1 MDDSEKI
8 KNIIEDYEKAQ
19 QVIEYLNLQH
29 NETKL
34 SDEYLLG
41 RKIRSTWWLRFIGIA
56 YDIGRSIR
64 SVPYGSWRRDNVS
77 EFKCNIEHKETLAL
91 YNYKIAIYTCMI
103 GKYDHLQEPLFKP
116 DNVDYII
123 VTDGHLPSSNTWRG
137 IDVRDIKG
145 VPPLDA
151 SRISRYIK
159 LHPHLFLN
167 EYDYSIYIDA
177 NIKTVGDMRYLIYLL
192 NQHGVIANVHR
203 HRDCIYKELEACI
216 RLKKDDPQ
224 IMRRQIDSYRNAAMP
239 EHYGMIEANLLAR
252 DHHNPACIEIMEKWW
267 QEIEKHSC
275 RDQLSLPFVLWK
287 MGISVSEI
295 GKISDNVYK
304 MPLIR
309 IEPHLKSQNKKA
321 R

>member
-8 KNIIEDYEKAQ
+8 KKLVKDYEKAQ
-19 QVIEYLNLQH
+19 QVIECLNFKH
-29 NETKL
+29 NEIKL

-41 RKIRSTWWLRFIGIA
+41 KKIRSTWWLRFIGIA
-56 YDIGRSIR
+56 YDIAKSIK
-64 SVPYGSWRRDNVS
+64 SVPYGSWRRDNIP
-77 EFKCNIEHKETLAL
+77 EFEYNVKHEETLAL

-103 GKYDHLQEPLFKP
+103 GNYDRIHEPLFKP

-123 VTDGHLPSSNTWRG
+123 VTDGHSPSSDIWKG
-137 IDVRDIKG
+137 IDINSIKG
-145 VPPLDA
+145 VPLLDA

-159 LHPHLFLN
+159 LHPHLFLP

-192 NQHGVIANVHR
+192 NQYGFIANIHR
-203 HRDCIYKELEACI
+203 HRDCIYEEIKSCI
-216 RLKKDDPQ
+216 RLKKDNPQ
-224 IMRRQIDSYRNAAMP
+224 IMRKQIDSYQNTGMP
-239 EHYGMIEANLLAR
+239 GHYGLIEANLMVR

-267 QEIEKHSC
+267 EEIAKHSG

-287 MGISVSEI
+287 MGIPVSEI

-309 IEPHLKSQNKKA
+309 IKPHLKD
-321 R
+321 